1 MEISQPVLF
10 TIPLFSGIP
19 VSRTVVVT
27 WIIMAV
33 IILLSLI
40 STRNWKT
47 VPKGIQNFV
56 EMVIDG
62 LNSFTKTALGSHW
75 KTFTPYLG
83 TIAIFLI
90 IANIIGIFGIK
101 PPTSDLSMTA
111 AMAVMS
117 IIVVIIASIK
127 AKGVKGYV
135 KSFFKPMPVIFPM
148 KILELF
154 IRPLSLAARLFGNI
168 IAAFLIMEI
177 ISKMVPIILPAVCSL
192 YFDLFDGL
200 LQMIIFVFLTMLY
213 IQEAV
218 E

>member
-1 MEISQPVLF
+1 MSQPVLF

-33 IILLSLI
+33 IILFSLI

-47 VPKGIQNFV
+47 VPTGIQNFM

-62 LNSFTKTALGSHW
+62 INSFAKGLLGSHW

-83 TIAIFLI
+83 TIALYLFV
-90 IANIIGIFGIK
+90 ANTIGIFGIT
-101 PPTSDLSMTA
+101 PPTSDLSTTA

-117 IIVVIIASIK
+117 VAIVIFASIK
-127 AKGVKGYV
+127 AKGIIGYT
-135 KSFFKPMPVIFPM
+135 KSFFEPLPIIFPM
-148 KILELF
+148 KIIEVF
-154 IRPLSLAARLFGNI
+154 ARVLSLAARLFGNI
-168 IAAFLIMEI
+168 FAAFIIMEI
-177 ISKMVPIILPAVCSL
+177 VKQIVCIILPAVCSL
-192 YFDLFDGL
+192 YFDLFDGI
-200 LQMIIFVFLTMLY
+200 LQMVVFVFLTTLY
-213 IQEAV
+213 LHEAV